1 MKPEEWEALAR
12 KERLLRCRY
21 EQALRDIKAEAYGRE
36 AVPAD
41 SRPKEAMRGTALAL
55 TGRLSQIER
64 ISCEALSPPRT
75 ATTAIEPSGGDHG

>member
-41 SRPKEAMRGTALAL
+41 SRTKEAMRGTALAL

-64 ISCEALSPPRT
+64 ISREALSDQRS
-75 ATTAIEPSGGDHG
+75 ATVTTDTSGKNQP